1 MDLMAWTKS
10 LSKMMEEEVEDI
22 ESIDPP
28 PTLEEPWCATCHAFT
43 DYRRKWDTIQR
54 ADLDGGSYSENFEIP
69 HCIDCD
75 KPMLL
80 LSTCRKLVW
89 SVNSLTILSWLIGLL
104 GVLVLFGISYGSII
118 GLLIHGGFCYLTSRL
133 PLKSRLTLQ
142 SYKKAKKEESL
153 KELLQK
159 L

>member
-1 MDLMAWTKS
+1 MDEQIEDLTPH
-10 LSKMMEEEVEDI
+10 ETRDEV
-22 ESIDPP
+22 
-28 PTLEEPWCATCHAFT
+28 EEPWCAICHAFT

-54 ADLDGGSYSENFEIP
+54 ADLDGGSYSENSEIP

-89 SVNSLTILSWLIGLL
+89 SVNSLTIISWLIGLL
-104 GVLVLFGISYGSII
+104 GVLVIFGISIGSII
-118 GLLIHGGFCYLTSRL
+118 GLLLHGGFCYLTSRL
-133 PLKSRLTLQ
+133 PLKSRLTMQ

>member
-1 MDLMAWTKS
+1 MD
-10 LSKMMEEEVEDI
+10 EQIEDLT
-22 ESIDPP
+22 PP
-28 PTLEEPWCATCHAFT
+28 ETQDQVEEPWCATCHAFT

-104 GVLVLFGISYGSII
+104 GVLVLFGISIGSII
-118 GLLIHGGFCYLTSRL
+118 GLLLHGGFCYLTSRL

>member
-1 MDLMAWTKS
+1 MG
-10 LSKMMEEEVEDI
+10 EEI
-22 ESIDPP
+22 ENLYSSDPP
-28 PTLEEPWCATCHAFT
+28 AKDEEPWCATCHAFT

-89 SVNSLTILSWLIGLL
+89 SVNSLTILVWLIGLL
-104 GVLVLFGISYGSII
+104 GVLVLFGISIGSII

-142 SYKKAKKEESL
+142 SYKKAKKEEGL

>member
-1 MDLMAWTKS
+1 MDEQIEDLTPVQTPQ
-10 LSKMMEEEVEDI
+10 EV
-22 ESIDPP
+22 
-28 PTLEEPWCATCHAFT
+28 EEPWCATCHAFT
-43 DYRRKWDTIQR
+43 DYRRKWATYNR
-54 ADLDGGSYSENFEIP
+54 ADLDGGSYSENIEVP
-69 HCIDCD
+69 HCIDCEN
-75 KPMLL
+75 PMFLI
-80 LSTCRKLVW
+80 STCRKLVW

-104 GVLVLFGISYGSII
+104 GVLVLFGISFGSII

-133 PLKSRLTLQ
+133 PLKSRLTLK

>member
-1 MDLMAWTKS
+1 MG
-10 LSKMMEEEVEDI
+10 EEI
-22 ESIDPP
+22 ENLFSSDPP
-28 PTLEEPWCATCHAFT
+28 AKDEEPWCATCHAFT

-89 SVNSLTILSWLIGLL
+89 SVNSLTILVWLIGLL
-104 GVLVLFGISYGSII
+104 GVLVLFGISIGSII

-133 PLKSRLTLQ
+133 PLKSRLTLR

>member
-1 MDLMAWTKS
+1 MG
-10 LSKMMEEEVEDI
+10 EEI
-22 ESIDPP
+22 ENLYSSDPP
-28 PTLEEPWCATCHAFT
+28 AKDEEPWCATCHAFT

-89 SVNSLTILSWLIGLL
+89 SVNYLTILVWLIGLL
-104 GVLVLFGISYGSII
+104 GVLVLFGISIGSII

>member
-1 MDLMAWTKS
+1 MG
-10 LSKMMEEEVEDI
+10 EEI
-22 ESIDPP
+22 ENLYSSDPP
-28 PTLEEPWCATCHAFT
+28 AKDEEPWCATCHAFT

-89 SVNSLTILSWLIGLL
+89 SVNSLTILVWLIGLL
-104 GVLVLFGISYGSII
+104 GVLVLFGISIGSII

-133 PLKSRLTLQ
+133 PLKSRLSLQ

>member
-1 MDLMAWTKS
+1 MG
-10 LSKMMEEEVEDI
+10 EEI
-22 ESIDPP
+22 ENLYSSDPP
-28 PTLEEPWCATCHAFT
+28 AKDEEPWCATCHAFT

-89 SVNSLTILSWLIGLL
+89 SVNSLTILVWLIGLL
-104 GVLVLFGISYGSII
+104 GVLVLFGISIGSII
-118 GLLIHGGFCYLTSRL
+118 GLLIQGGFCYLTSRL

>member
-1 MDLMAWTKS
+1 
-10 LSKMMEEEVEDI
+10 MEEEVEDI
-22 ESIDPP
+22 ESLDPP

-54 ADLDGGSYSENFEIP
+54 SDLDGGSYSENIEVP
-69 HCIDCD
+69 YCIQCEQ
-75 KPMLL
+75 PMLL

-89 SVNSLTILSWLIGLL
+89 SVSFLAIISWLIGLL
-104 GVLVLFGISYGSII
+104 SVFVLFGFSFGSFT
-118 GLLIHGGFCYLTSRL
+118 GLLLHAGFCYLISRL
-133 PLKSRLTLQ
+133 PQKSRLTLL
-142 SYKKAKKEESL
+142 SYKKTKKEESV

>member
-1 MDLMAWTKS
+1 MG
-10 LSKMMEEEVEDI
+10 EEI
-22 ESIDPP
+22 ENLYSSDPP
-28 PTLEEPWCATCHAFT
+28 AKDEEPWCATCHAFT

-89 SVNSLTILSWLIGLL
+89 SVNSLTILVWLIGLL
-104 GVLVLFGISYGSII
+104 GVLVLFGISIGSII